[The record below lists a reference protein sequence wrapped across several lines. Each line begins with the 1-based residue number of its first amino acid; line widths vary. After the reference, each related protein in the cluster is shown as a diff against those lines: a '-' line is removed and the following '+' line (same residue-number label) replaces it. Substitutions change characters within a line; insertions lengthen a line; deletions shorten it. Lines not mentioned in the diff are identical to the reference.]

1 MHKKQIVS
9 HNPMQFMQEVVEA
22 AQDGYTIDE
31 NEEFCIFYTLF
42 SIGMCKADSGE
53 AHAALIQPVKKAA
66 GRPKFVN

>member
-42 SIGMCKADSGE
+42 SIGMCKADGSKV
-53 AHAALIQPVKKAA
+53 LIEPVKKSA
-66 GRPKFVN
+66 GRPKFVS